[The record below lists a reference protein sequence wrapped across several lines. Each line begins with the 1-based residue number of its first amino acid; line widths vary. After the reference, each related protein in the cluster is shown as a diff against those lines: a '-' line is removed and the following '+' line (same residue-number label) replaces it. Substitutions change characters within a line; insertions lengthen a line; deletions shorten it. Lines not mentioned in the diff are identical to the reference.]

1 MTGRRIQGDR
11 RDDGITP
18 PAGSAEAGHQTGQGS
33 RPRWAKWAGPRSGL
47 MSRSALMPRTAS
59 GPPRQRPGGPRF
71 GVHRGQDPGGKAF
84 AAVTIL
90 PTMLL
95 ISWLMAGLPLLATG
109 RFMPVPMVLISVPVA
124 VVLVL
129 MTSRH
134 LPGRWPAPASWARP
148 GRPAGGEPAGVP
160 AADETGW
167 PAEAEEAG
175 PPADGEEAGPPAD
188 GEEAGPPADG
198 EEAGPPAE
206 DEGAGRAAGGATGR
220 AAGGR
225 AWHAWWGL
233 AGTVTV
239 AVVFAMWQFREN
251 SPQFIVI
258 RDPGAF
264 LQLGYWIAEHGS
276 LPIPPSLAAFG
287 GSHPGITL
295 SSFGF
300 VGHAGAVAPRLAP
313 GLPMLLAAG
322 LWAHSLP
329 GGAAVS
335 PLLGAFAVLTVGGLT
350 GRLAGPHWAPAG
362 AFLVA
367 LTLPEM
373 YTSRSAFPEIFAQ
386 VLLFGGLCLV
396 VDSLGPRQSRLLAA
410 LGGFALGL
418 TVLVRVGSLGD
429 LLPAIV
435 FVGALLAARRPQGFA
450 LYGGLLAGAGCA
462 LVGDFL
468 LAGPLMSA
476 LSRQLGL
483 AGLVAAVFVVVTLA
497 GAAVGLADP
506 IRRHAVRWL
515 AVGPL
520 RWLPEA
526 GAAIVIAAALGL
538 LIRPYLQTVRD
549 GASAYIAALQR
560 LSGLPVDPR
569 RVYAEDSLYWVIW
582 YLGAPALLLGVA
594 GLALLTRRCLRA
606 LITWRDPTG
615 MARAWALPL
624 LVIGWGVIT
633 VLWRPETVPDQPW
646 ASRRLV
652 PVLLPG
658 LIVAAIWVAAWLAVR
673 AREHGAGLV
682 AVSSAAACFVAAL
695 VVPSAVTTLGI
706 GTIPATPAGGGT
718 ATTGLA
724 FQRTGAGELGAIAE
738 LCVQLPGD
746 SSVVILD
753 STAASE
759 FSQVIRSMC
768 GIPAAVA
775 VGATHGQVEAV
786 TGGITQAGREPVLL
800 ATNPA
805 ELTPFGTR
813 PRKVVDLTTTQDAH
827 LLTQPPASTWPVR
840 YVLWMSGTGAGGGL
854 PGGA

>member
-1 MTGRRIQGDR
+1 M
-11 RDDGITP
+11 
-18 PAGSAEAGHQTGQGS
+18 
-33 RPRWAKWAGPRSGL
+33 PRT
-47 MSRSALMPRTAS
+47 ALMPRTAP
-59 GPPRQRPGGPRF
+59 GRPRQRPSGPRL
-71 GVHRGQDPGGKAF
+71 GLHRGQDPGGKAF

-90 PTMLL
+90 PTILL
-95 ISWLMAGLPLLATG
+95 ISWLVAGLPLLATG
-109 RFMPVPMVLISVPVA
+109 RFLPVPMVLISVPVA
-124 VVLVL
+124 VVLVM
-129 MTSRH
+129 MTSH
-134 LPGRWPAPASWARP
+134 YLPGRWPAPASWAQP
-148 GRPAGGEPAGVP
+148 GRPAGKEAGVP
-160 AADETGW
+160 ADGESAGLPAGEEETGRLAGA
-167 PAEAEEAG
+167 AETGRSAKGEETGRSAN
-175 PPADGEEAGPPAD
+175 GEEAGPSAK
-188 GEEAGPPADG
+188 
-198 EEAGPPAE
+198 
-206 DEGAGRAAGGATGR
+206 GAATGR
-220 AAGGR
+220 AAGGHG
-225 AWHAWWGL
+225 WQAWWGL
-233 AGTVTV
+233 AGTVIV
-239 AVVFAMWQFREN
+239 AVVFAIWQFREN
-251 SPQFIVI
+251 SPQFIVT
-258 RDPGAF
+258 RDPGAY

-276 LPIPPSLAAFG
+276 LPIPPLLAAFG

-295 SSFGF
+295 SSLGF
-300 VGHAGAVAPRLAP
+300 VGHAGAVVPRLAP

-322 LWAHSLP
+322 LWVHSLP

-362 AFLVA
+362 AFLMA

-386 VLLFGGLCLV
+386 VLLFGGLCMV

-476 LSRQLGL
+476 LARQLGL
-483 AGLVAAVFVVVTLA
+483 AGLAAATFVVATLA

-506 IRRHAVRWL
+506 VRRHAVRWL
-515 AVGPL
+515 AARPL

-526 GAAIVIAAALGL
+526 GAAIVIAVALGL

-549 GASAYIAALQR
+549 GASTYIAGLQR
-560 LSGLPVDPR
+560 LSGLPVDPQ

-606 LITWRDPTG
+606 LVTWRDPTG

-673 AREHGAGLV
+673 ARDRGAGIA
-682 AVSSAAACFVAAL
+682 AVSAAVACFVAAL
-695 VVPSAVTTLGI
+695 AVPSAVTTLGI
-706 GTIPATPAGGGT
+706 GTKVTPVRGGT
-718 ATTGLA
+718 ATAGLA
-724 FQRTGAGELGAIAE
+724 FQRTGAGELVAIAE

-759 FSQVIRSMC
+759 FTQVIRGTC
-768 GIPAAVA
+768 GIPATVA
-775 VGATHGQVEAV
+775 VGATPGQLESV
-786 TGGITQAGREPVLL
+786 TGGITQAGRLPVLL

-813 PRKVVDLTTTQDAH
+813 PRKVVDLITTQDAH
-827 LLTQPPASTWPVR
+827 LLTQPPVSTWPVR
-840 YVLWMSGTGAGGGL
+840 YVLWMSGTGAAGGL